1 MLARGECGLFF
12 TRWTPRKC
20 DDEPVS
26 NVLFVCVQN
35 AGRSQMAETLFRRK
49 TSEHEARSAGTRPA
63 EHVHP
68 EVVEA
73 LGEVGIDLAG
83 VHPRRLE
90 RADTEWADVV
100 VTMGCGDECPY
111 VPGTRYVDWE
121 LEDPAGRPLEEVRAT
136 RDEIERRLD
145 ALLAE
150 L

>member
-1 MLARGECGLFF
+1 
-12 TRWTPRKC
+12 
-20 DDEPVS
+20 
-26 NVLFVCVQN
+26 
-35 AGRSQMAETLFRRK
+35 MAEALFRRK
-49 TSEHEARSAGTRPA
+49 TSDHEARSAGTWPA

-68 EVVEA
+68 EVVDV
-73 LGEVGIDLAG
+73 LREVGIDVAD

-90 RADTEWADVV
+90 RADAEWADIV

-111 VPGTRYVDWE
+111 VPGTRYVEWE
-121 LEDPAGRPLEEVRAT
+121 LEDPAGRPVEEMRAT

>member
-1 MLARGECGLFF
+1 
-12 TRWTPRKC
+12 
-20 DDEPVS
+20 VS

-35 AGRSQMAETLFRRK
+35 AGRSQIAEALFSRK
-49 TSEHEARSAGTRPA
+49 TTDHEARSAGTRPA

-68 EVVEA
+68 EVVDV
-73 LGEVGIDLAG
+73 LREVGIDVAG
-83 VHPRRLE
+83 VHPRRFE
-90 RADTEWADVV
+90 RADAEWADIV

-111 VPGTRYVDWE
+111 VPGTRYVDWD
-121 LEDPAGRPLEEVRAT
+121 LDDPAGRPVEEVRAT